1 MSHTS
6 LLPIR
11 IALPLLTPTETSPS
25 PLPAAQALPI
35 ILGLAMLGWA
45 AVWQLVELAARMLG
59 AA

>member
-11 IALPLLTPTETSPS
+11 ITLPLLAPSEISPGR
-25 PLPAAQALPI
+25 LPAAQALPI

-45 AVWQLVELAARMLG
+45 VVWQLVELAARMFD
-59 AA
+59 

>member
-11 IALPLLTPTETSPS
+11 IALPALPPTEMAPGR
-25 PLPAAQALPI
+25 LPAGQALPI

-45 AVWQLVELAARMLG
+45 VVWQLVELVVRLLT
-59 AA
+59 